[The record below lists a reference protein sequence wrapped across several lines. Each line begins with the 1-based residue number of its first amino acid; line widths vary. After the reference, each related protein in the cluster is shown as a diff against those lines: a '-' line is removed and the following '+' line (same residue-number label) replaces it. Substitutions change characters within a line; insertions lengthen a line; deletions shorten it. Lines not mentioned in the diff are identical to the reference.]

1 VSKPEDNTVRALEAL
16 IAAELIAPDATA
28 LHIDAVG
35 RAIDGSGLPL
45 VSRMELRHE
54 LAQRAQASI
63 DTH

>member
-1 VSKPEDNTVRALEAL
+1 VSEPEDNTVRALEAL

-45 VSRMELRHE
+45 VSRMELRHK
-54 LAQRAQASI
+54 LAQRAERLAR
-63 DTH
+63 TH